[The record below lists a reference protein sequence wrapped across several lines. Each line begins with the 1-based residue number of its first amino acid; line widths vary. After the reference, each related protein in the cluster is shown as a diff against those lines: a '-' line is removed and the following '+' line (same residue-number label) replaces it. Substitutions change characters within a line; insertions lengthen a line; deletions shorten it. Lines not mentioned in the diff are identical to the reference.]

1 MHGRAAISIS
11 DSTTETVRNI
21 TLPDGELLPALID
34 HWRGPVLETLR
45 YSIAA
50 LRNAGRAEKTIDAHL
65 RAIAIARQW
74 ARTNGFTLEDRM
86 ATGAGLSERELES
99 LSYTLRTEHARSR
112 EEGQA
117 RSNVLPFARSGSEA
131 LRRVP
136 HRPGQVL
143 APQTGANRVRFVAG
157 YLEWLA
163 RHSPAEDARER
174 LRDTVASL
182 NARARISVR
191 AATDPKKGLSTEQR
205 ERLLAVIVPSSPENP
220 FKTEPVRYRNL
231 ALIACLDQTGMRRG
245 ELAGLKIRDVDFR
258 QLTISIHRRPPDP
271 KDPRKQRPHTKSNA
285 RKVPMKLEL
294 SDILFHYIT
303 VWRRAEADARKHDYL
318 FVAHGGTNP
327 GAPLSPRSIGKI
339 FDSLQLVLGFDL
351 HPHLLRHTWND
362 RFSDE
367 IDRGA
372 QLGKQTTEAEEER
385 LRNYLMG
392 WSPDSNM
399 AERYSRRR
407 IERAAHE
414 LMKRMNGRPSDDE

>member
-1 MHGRAAISIS
+1 MSS
-11 DSTTETVRNI
+11 STTETVRNI
-21 TLPDGELLPALID
+21 TLHDGELLPALID

-65 RAIAIARQW
+65 RAIAIARKW
-74 ARTNGFTLEDRM
+74 ARTNGFTLEERM
-86 ATGAGLSERELES
+86 AAGAGLSERELES
-99 LSYTLRTEHARSR
+99 LAHTLKTENARAR
-112 EEGQA
+112 EQSPA
-117 RSNVLPFARSGSEA
+117 RNNVLPFARSEKTA
-131 LRRVP
+131 LPRLPRHPDRV
-136 HRPGQVL
+136 L
-143 APQTGANRVRFVAG
+143 SPQTGANRVRFVAG

-163 RHSPAEDARER
+163 RHSPADDARQR
-174 LRDTVASL
+174 LRDAVASL
-182 NARARISVR
+182 NARAKISVR
-191 AATDPKKGLSTEQR
+191 PSPQPKKGLSTEQH
-205 ERLLAVIVPSSPENP
+205 ERLLAVILPSSPENP
-220 FKTEPVRYRNL
+220 FKGEAVRYRNL

-245 ELAGLKIRDVDFR
+245 ELAGLKIRDIDFR

-285 RKVPMKLEL
+285 RMVPMKLEL
-294 SDILFHYIT
+294 SDILFHYLT
-303 VWRRAEADARKHDYL
+303 VCRRAESGARKHDYL

-339 FDSLQLVLGFDL
+339 FDSLQRVLGFDL

-362 RFSDE
+362 RFSDT
-367 IDRGA
+367 IDGNA
-372 QLGKQTTEAEEER
+372 QLGKQTTEVEEER

-414 LMKRMNGRPSDDE
+414 LMKRMNEPDTRDE

>member
-1 MHGRAAISIS
+1 MSS
-11 DSTTETVRNI
+11 STTEAVRNI

-34 HWRGPVLETLR
+34 HLHGPVLDTLR

-50 LRNAGRAEKTIDAHL
+50 LRNAGRAEKTIDGHL
-65 RAIAIARQW
+65 RAIAVARRW
-74 ARTNGFTLEDRM
+74 ARTNGFSLEERM
-86 ATGAGLSERELES
+86 TAGAGLDERELES
-99 LSYTLRTEHARSR
+99 LSSTLRTEHARSR
-112 EEGQA
+112 EEPSA
-117 RSNVLPFARSGSEA
+117 RSNVLPFARSGGVP
-131 LRRVP
+131 LRRLP
-136 HRPGQVL
+136 HRSGQVL
-143 APQTGANRVRFVAG
+143 APQTGANRVRFVAA

-163 RHSPAEDARER
+163 RHSPAEHARER

-182 NARARISVR
+182 NARAKTSLRP
-191 AATDPKKGLSTEQR
+191 ATDPKRGLSTEQR

-220 FKTEPVRYRNL
+220 FRTEAVRYRNL
-231 ALIACLDQTGMRRG
+231 SLIACLDQTGMRRG
-245 ELAGLKIRDVDFR
+245 ELAGLKIRDIDFR

-271 KDPRKQRPHTKSNA
+271 KDSRRQRPHTKSNA

-294 SDILFHYIT
+294 SDILFHYVT
-303 VWRRAEADARKHDYL
+303 VWRRAESGSRRHDYL
-318 FVAHGGTNP
+318 FVAHGGTNQ

-339 FDSLQLVLGFDL
+339 FDSLQPVLGFAL

-372 QLGKQTTEAEEER
+372 RLGKKTATAQEER

-392 WSPDSNM
+392 WSPDSKM
-399 AERYSRRR
+399 AERYSRRH

-414 LMKRMNGRPSDDE
+414 LMIRMNGRSSDDE

>member
-1 MHGRAAISIS
+1 MSS
-11 DSTTETVRNI
+11 STTEAVRNI

-34 HWRGPVLETLR
+34 HLHGPVLDTLR

-50 LRNAGRAEKTIDAHL
+50 LRNAGRAEKTIDGHL
-65 RAIAIARQW
+65 RAIAVARRW
-74 ARTNGFTLEDRM
+74 ARTNGFSLEERM
-86 ATGAGLSERELES
+86 AAGAGLNERELES
-99 LSYTLRTEHARSR
+99 LSCTLRTEHARSR
-112 EEGQA
+112 EEPSA
-117 RSNVLPFARSGSEA
+117 RSNVLPFARSGGVP
-131 LRRVP
+131 LRRLP
-136 HRPGQVL
+136 HRSGQVL
-143 APQTGANRVRFVAG
+143 APQTGANRVRFVAA

-163 RHSPAEDARER
+163 RHSPAEHARER

-182 NARARISVR
+182 NARAKTSLRP
-191 AATDPKKGLSTEQR
+191 ATDPKRGLSTEQR

-220 FKTEPVRYRNL
+220 FRTEAVRYRNL
-231 ALIACLDQTGMRRG
+231 SLIACLDQTGMRRG
-245 ELAGLKIRDVDFR
+245 ELAGLKIRDIDFR

-271 KDPRKQRPHTKSNA
+271 KDSRRQRPHTKSNA

-294 SDILFHYIT
+294 SDILFHYVT
-303 VWRRAEADARKHDYL
+303 VWRRAESGSRRHDYL
-318 FVAHGGTNP
+318 FVAHGGTNQ

-339 FDSLQLVLGFDL
+339 FDSLQPVLGFAL

-372 QLGKQTTEAEEER
+372 RLGKKTATAQEER

-392 WSPDSNM
+392 WSPDSKM
-399 AERYSRRR
+399 AERYSRRH

-414 LMKRMNGRPSDDE
+414 LMIRMNGRSSDDE

>member
-1 MHGRAAISIS
+1 MS

-50 LRNAGRAEKTIDAHL
+50 LRNAGRAKKTIDAHL
-65 RAIAIARQW
+65 RAIASTRQW
-74 ARTNGFTLEDRM
+74 ARTNGFTLEERM
-86 ATGAGLSERELES
+86 ATGAGLNERELES

-112 EEGQA
+112 EEPPA
-117 RSNVLPFARSGSEA
+117 RSNVLPFARSGSEV

-163 RHSPAEDARER
+163 RDSPAEDARER

-182 NARARISVR
+182 NARAKISVR
-191 AATDPKKGLSTEQR
+191 PPTDPKKGLSTEQR

-220 FKTEPVRYRNL
+220 FRTEAVRYRNL
-231 ALIACLDQTGMRRG
+231 SLIACLDQTGMRRG
-245 ELAGLKIRDVDFR
+245 ELVGLKIRDIDFR

-271 KDPRKQRPHTKSNA
+271 KDPRRQRPHTKTNA

-294 SDILFHYIT
+294 SDMLFHYIT
-303 VWRRAEADARKHDYL
+303 VWRRAESGARRHDYL

-327 GAPLSPRSIGKI
+327 GAPLSPRGIGKI
-339 FDSLQLVLGFDL
+339 FDSLRPVLSFEL
-351 HPHLLRHTWND
+351 HSHLLRHTWND
-362 RFSDE
+362 RFSDA
-367 IDRGA
+367 IDRSAG
-372 QLGKQTTEAEEER
+372 LGKKTATAEEER

-392 WSPDSNM
+392 WSPDSKM
-399 AERYSRRR
+399 AERYSRRH
-407 IERAAHE
+407 IERAAHK
-414 LMKRMNGRPSDDE
+414 LMKRMNGRSSDDE

>member
-1 MHGRAAISIS
+1 MS

-65 RAIAIARQW
+65 RAIALARKW

-86 ATGAGLSERELES
+86 ATGAGLSEREIES
-99 LSYTLRTEHARSR
+99 LAHMLKTEHARAR
-112 EEGQA
+112 EPSSA
-117 RSNVLPFARSGSEA
+117 RSNVLTFPRSGKGA
-131 LRRVP
+131 LRRLP
-136 HRPGQVL
+136 RQPDHVL
-143 APQTGANRVRFVAG
+143 SPQTGANRVRFVAG

-163 RHSPAEDARER
+163 RHSSADDARQR
-174 LRDTVASL
+174 LRDAVESL
-182 NARARISVR
+182 NTRARISAR
-191 AATDPKKGLSTEQR
+191 PPAQPKKGLSGEQH
-205 ERLLAVIVPSSPENP
+205 ERLLAAINPTSPENP
-220 FKTEPVRYRNL
+220 FRTEAVRYRNL

-271 KDPRKQRPHTKSNA
+271 KDPRRQRPHTKSNA

-294 SDILFHYIT
+294 SDILFHYIA
-303 VWRRAEADARKHDYL
+303 VLRRAEAGARKHDYL

-339 FDSLQLVLGFDL
+339 FDSLQRVLGFDL

-362 RFSDE
+362 RFSDT

-372 QLGKQTTEAEEER
+372 RLGKQTTEVEEER

-392 WSPDSNM
+392 WSPDSKM

-407 IERAAHE
+407 IERAARE
-414 LMKRMNGRPSDDE
+414 LMKRMNEPDSRDE

>member
-1 MHGRAAISIS
+1 MSS
-11 DSTTETVRNI
+11 STTETVRNI
-21 TLPDGELLPALID
+21 TLPGGELLPALID
-34 HWRGPVLETLR
+34 HWDGPVLETLR

-50 LRNAGRAEKTIDAHL
+50 LRNAGRAENTIDGHL
-65 RAIAIARQW
+65 RAIAIARRW
-74 ARTNGFTLEDRM
+74 ARTNGFTLEERM
-86 ATGAGLSERELES
+86 ATGAGLNERELES
-99 LSYTLRTEHARSR
+99 LSCTLRTEHVRSR
-112 EEGQA
+112 KEGRA
-117 RSNVLPFARSGSEA
+117 RSNVLPFSRSGSEA
-131 LRRVP
+131 LRRLP

-163 RHSPAEDARER
+163 RNSPAEDARGR
-174 LRDTVASL
+174 LRDAVASL
-182 NARARISVR
+182 NARAKSSVR
-191 AATDPKKGLSTEQR
+191 PATDPKKGLSTEQR

-220 FKTEPVRYRNL
+220 FRTEPVRYRNL

-245 ELAGLKIRDVDFR
+245 ELAGLKLRDIDFR

-271 KDPRKQRPHTKSNA
+271 KDPRRQRPHTKSNA

-303 VWRRAEADARKHDYL
+303 EWRRAEAGARKHDYL
-318 FVAHGGTNP
+318 FVAHGGTNS

-339 FDSLQLVLGFDL
+339 FDSLQPVLGFDL

-367 IDRGA
+367 IDRSA
-372 QLGKQTTEAEEER
+372 QLGKKTATAEEER

-392 WSPDSNM
+392 WSPDSKM
-399 AERYSRRR
+399 AERYSRRH
-407 IERAAHE
+407 IERAAYD
-414 LMKRMNGRPSDDE
+414 LMKRMNGGSSGDE

>member
-1 MHGRAAISIS
+1 MSS
-11 DSTTETVRNI
+11 STTETVRNV
-21 TLPDGELLPALID
+21 TLPGGELLPALID

-74 ARTNGFTLEDRM
+74 ARTNGFTLEERM
-86 ATGAGLSERELES
+86 AAGTGLNERELES
-99 LSYTLRTEHARSR
+99 LSYTLKTHHARSTDQNSGR
-112 EEGQA
+112 N
-117 RSNVLPFARSGSEA
+117 NVLPFARSGKEP
-131 LRRVP
+131 LRRLP
-136 HRPGQVL
+136 RRPGQVL

-163 RHSPAEDARER
+163 RHSPAEHARER
-174 LRDTVASL
+174 LRDAVASL
-182 NARARISVR
+182 NARAKISVR
-191 AATDPKKGLSTEQR
+191 PATDPKKGLSTEQH
-205 ERLLAVIVPSSPENP
+205 ERLLAVILPSSPENP
-220 FKTEPVRYRNL
+220 FRTESVRYRNL

-245 ELAGLKIRDVDFR
+245 ELAGLKIRDIDFR

-271 KDPRKQRPHTKSNA
+271 KDPRKQRPHTKTNA
-285 RKVPMKLEL
+285 RTVPMKLEL

-303 VWRRAEADARKHDYL
+303 VWRRAESGARKHDYL
-318 FVAHGGTNP
+318 FVAHGGTSP

-339 FDSLQLVLGFDL
+339 FDSLQRVLGFDL

-362 RFSDE
+362 RFSSA
-367 IDRGA
+367 IDRSA
-372 QLGKQTTEAEEER
+372 QLGKETTTAQEER

-392 WSPDSNM
+392 WSPDSKM
-399 AERYSRRR
+399 AERYSRRH

-414 LMKRMNGRPSDDE
+414 LMKRMNELSSHDE

>member
-1 MHGRAAISIS
+1 
-11 DSTTETVRNI
+11 
-21 TLPDGELLPALID
+21 
-34 HWRGPVLETLR
+34 
-45 YSIAA
+45 
-50 LRNAGRAEKTIDAHL
+50 
-65 RAIAIARQW
+65 
-74 ARTNGFTLEDRM
+74 M
-86 ATGAGLSERELES
+86 ATGAGLNERALES
-99 LSYTLRTEHARSR
+99 LSHTLRTEHARSR
-112 EEGQA
+112 EEGSA

-131 LRRVP
+131 LRRLP
-136 HRPGQVL
+136 QRPGQVL
-143 APQTGANRVRFVAG
+143 SPQTGANRVRFVAG

-163 RHSPAEDARER
+163 RHSPAETSRER
-174 LRDTVASL
+174 LRDAVASL

-191 AATDPKKGLSTEQR
+191 PPTDPKKGLSTEQR

-220 FKTEPVRYRNL
+220 FRTEPVRCRNL

-245 ELAGLKIRDVDFR
+245 ELAGLKIRDIDFR
-258 QLTISIHRRPPDP
+258 QLTISIHRRPQDP
-271 KDPRKQRPHTKSNA
+271 KDPRRQRPHIKTNA
-285 RKVPMKLEL
+285 RTVPMKLEL

-303 VWRRAEADARKHDYL
+303 VWRRAGAGARRHDYL

-339 FDSLQLVLGFDL
+339 FDSLQRVLGFDL

-372 QLGKQTTEAEEER
+372 QLGKTTATAEEER

-392 WSPDSNM
+392 WSPDSRM
-399 AERYSRRR
+399 AERYSRRH

-414 LMKRMNGRPSDDE
+414 LMKRMNGRSSDDE

>member
-1 MHGRAAISIS
+1 MS

-65 RAIAIARQW
+65 RAIALARKW
-74 ARTNGFTLEDRM
+74 ARTNGFTLEERM
-86 ATGAGLSERELES
+86 ATGAGLSEREIES
-99 LSYTLRTEHARSR
+99 LAHMLKTEHARAR
-112 EEGQA
+112 EQSSA
-117 RSNVLPFARSGSEA
+117 RSNVLTFPRSAKGP
-131 LRRVP
+131 LRRLP
-136 HRPGQVL
+136 HRPDHVL
-143 APQTGANRVRFVAG
+143 SPQTGANRVRFVAG

-163 RHSPAEDARER
+163 RNSPADDARQR
-174 LRDTVASL
+174 LRDAVASL
-182 NARARISVR
+182 NTRAKISARPPAQ
-191 AATDPKKGLSTEQR
+191 PKKGLSGEQH
-205 ERLLAVIVPSSPENP
+205 ERLLAVIDPSSPENP
-220 FKTEPVRYRNL
+220 FRTKAVRYRNL

-271 KDPRKQRPHTKSNA
+271 MDPRRQRPHTKSNA
-285 RKVPMKLEL
+285 RTVPIKLEL
-294 SDILFHYIT
+294 SDILFHYIA
-303 VWRRAEADARKHDYL
+303 VWRRAEAGARRHDYL

-339 FDSLQLVLGFDL
+339 FHSLQRVLGFDL

-362 RFSDE
+362 RFSDTV
-367 IDRGA
+367 DRSA
-372 QLGKQTTEAEEER
+372 QRGKRTTEVEEER

-407 IERAAHE
+407 IERAARE
-414 LMKRMNGRPSDDE
+414 LMKLMNEPDSRDE